1 MNLGGTIMISVFTH
15 FTDLSF
21 KDAFD
26 RLSTLLQEEKF
37 NVLCSIP
44 LSEKFKDK
52 GIAFDEQLTI
62 CEVCN
67 PFEANKVISL
77 HEQAMFFLPCK
88 IIIRTKNQKTMLEMA
103 LPTSLVAPF
112 NHVELTQLA
121 QSIEDTL
128 IEAIKRV

>member
-1 MNLGGTIMISVFTH
+1 MIKIFTH
-15 FTDLSF
+15 TTDASFTQ
-21 KDAFD
+21 AFE
-26 RLSTLLQEEKF
+26 RLSVSLQAEKF

-67 PFEANKVISL
+67 PFEASKVISL
-77 HEQAMFFLPCK
+77 HEEAMFFLPCK
-88 IIIRTKNQKTMLEMA
+88 IIIRTKNQNTYLEMA

-112 NHVELTQLA
+112 DNPELTKLA

-128 IEAIKRV
+128 IHAIKQV